1 MRFNEVKRL
10 IKESQ
15 EEDLFEIN
23 MSPSNLEKLANQIDA
38 MAGME
43 FEMIVPNATSGDDE
57 GELEPNYDE
66 DRRVRSLSEVE
77 DFFYDGD
84 FNGRREVQRLI
95 DAIQEEYEESLY
107 DDMSAA
113 WADQGLDLV
122 VDYVKNNKDRIDGLE
137 DMSPEEAEQW
147 AEQQFEEDSDL
158 AQQVREE
165 FEDEYRSD
173 HDIDDWIV
181 SAYPRMTD
189 IDSNFDITWPYWESQ
204 GGEGEANVEEVA
216 DEFSQAVGVKV
227 NWSQNYHGA
236 KRQPDRYVVEP
247 DGSLDPDDADDAGLE
262 FVSPP
267 LKLDRMLA
275 DLDKVREWAGMRG
288 CYTNK
293 STGLHIN
300 VSVPGLTTE
309 KLDYVKLALL
319 LGDKYV
325 LDQFGRASNTYAKSA
340 MDMVKERVL
349 QRPEDAAALLE
360 KMKQGLS
367 NVATKVI
374 HSGETSKY
382 TSINTKGGYVEFRS
396 PGGDWLSDDFFKKIK
411 PTLLRFIVA
420 LDAAMDPEKYR
431 EEYLKKLFQLLQPKS
446 QTDTL
451 SYFAKY
457 AAGELP
463 KSALKSFVRQA
474 QLERKVSKEP
484 TGVGK
489 QYWWVVRFDNG
500 AQMEVV
506 AGSKEVA
513 RDVAAKEWGIDP
525 NRIGLQNIHVIK
537 PYEPDQGTGEQSS
550 DANYEIVDRRTGRSV
565 FRMIANTDQDAARK
579 YHDWLAGR
587 NLPDDTEDY
596 GWRAIGQQREI
607 SRPGTTQ
614 DIQQQRAQGG
624 FTGAWKIVADDGRE
638 IYRFSGVG
646 NSQADANRVAA
657 QWLQNNRGRTGPQT
671 GFTVVPIMGS

>member
-1 MRFNEVKRL
+1 MRFKEVKRL

-15 EEDLFEIN
+15 LQEQDLFEIN
-23 MSPSNLEKLANQIDA
+23 MSPSNLEKLASQIDA

-43 FEMIVPNATSGDDE
+43 FEMIVPDATSGDDE

-66 DRRVRSLSEVE
+66 DRRVRSLSDVE

-84 FNGRREVQRLI
+84 FNGRREVQRLLEQLE
-95 DAIQEEYEESLY
+95 DEYGEWLY
-107 DDMSAA
+107 DKMS
-113 WADQGLDLV
+113 
-122 VDYVKNNKDRIDGLE
+122 
-137 DMSPEEAEQW
+137 EAW
-147 AEQQFEEDSDL
+147 AEQGLERVVEYVRENLNSIDGIDDFRLQAEDEVKEANPDLPEGSDDYQQLVGERFSELVDTWAEEQYQNDDNL

-165 FEDEYRSD
+165 FEEEYRGD
-173 HDIDDWIV
+173 NDIDEWV
-181 SAYPRMTD
+181 SRNYPRMTD
-189 IDSNFDITWPYWESQ
+189 IDSTFDITWPYWESP
-204 GGEGEANVEEVA
+204 GGEGEANVEDVA
-216 DEFSQAVGVKV
+216 DEFSRAVGVEV
-227 NWSQNYHGA
+227 NWSSNYHGA
-236 KRQPDRYVVEP
+236 KRESNKYVVEP
-247 DGSLDPDDADDAGLE
+247 DGSLDPDDSNDAGLE

-267 LKLDRMLA
+267 LKLEQMLT
-275 DLDKVREWAGMRG
+275 DLDKVKAWADKRG

-325 LDQFGRASNTYAKSA
+325 LDQFGRAGNTYAKSA
-340 MDMVKERVL
+340 MDMVKERVR
-349 QRPEDAAALLE
+349 QRPEDATALLE
-360 KMKQGLS
+360 KMKQGL
-367 NVATKVI
+367 NNLATKVI

-431 EEYLKKLFQLLQPKS
+431 EEYLKKLYQLLQPKS

-474 QLERKVSKEP
+474 QLERKVNKEP
-484 TGVGK
+484 TGIGK
-489 QYWWVVRFDNG
+489 KYWWEVRFDNG
-500 AQMEVV
+500 ARMEVV

-513 RDVAAKEWGIDP
+513 RDVAAEEWRIDP
-525 NRIGLQNIHVIK
+525 NRIGLQNIHVIR
-537 PYEPDQGTGEQSS
+537 PYEPEPTQTQPAPAS
-550 DANYEIVDRRTGRSV
+550 
-565 FRMIANTDQDAARK
+565 
-579 YHDWLAGR
+579 
-587 NLPDDTEDY
+587 
-596 GWRAIGQQREI
+596 I
-607 SRPGTTQ
+607 SGTTQ
-614 DIQQQRAQGG
+614 DLQQQRAQGG